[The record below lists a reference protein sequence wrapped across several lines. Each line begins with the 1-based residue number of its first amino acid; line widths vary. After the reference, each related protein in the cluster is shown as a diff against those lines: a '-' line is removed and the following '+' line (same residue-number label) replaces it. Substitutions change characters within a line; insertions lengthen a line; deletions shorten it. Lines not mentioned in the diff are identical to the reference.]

1 MMKIN
6 LDKPVILFDGVCNL
20 CNASVQFII
29 KKDSKKN
36 FMFSSLQSDAAQ
48 AILLQYNLENLD
60 FDTIIL
66 LEDGI
71 IYDRSTAILKI
82 ARKLSGFTK
91 LSYVF
96 IIVPKFIRD
105 FVYKIISKN
114 RYKWF
119 GKRDMC
125 MIPTEELKLRFL
137 E

>member
-1 MMKIN
+1 MKIN
-6 LDKPVILFDGVCNL
+6 LEKPIILFDGVCNL

-29 KKDSKKN
+29 KRDSKKI
-36 FMFSSLQSDAAQ
+36 FLFSSLQSDASQ
-48 AILLQYNLENLD
+48 DILLQYNLEKLD

-66 LEDGI
+66 LDNGI
-71 IYDRSTAILKI
+71 IYDKSTAILKI
-82 ARKLSGFTK
+82 IRKLSGFYK
-91 LSYVF
+91 LGYIF

-105 FVYKIISKN
+105 YVYKIISKN

-119 GKRDMC
+119 GKRDAC

>member
-1 MMKIN
+1 MKIN
-6 LDKPVILFDGVCNL
+6 LDKPVIFFDGVCNL

-29 KKDSKKN
+29 KRDSKES
-36 FMFSSLQSDAAQ
+36 FLFSSLQSDAAQ
-48 AILLQYNLENLD
+48 AILLQNKLENLD

-71 IYDRSTAILKI
+71 IYDKSTAILKI
-82 ARKLSGFTK
+82 LRKLSGLYK
-91 LSYVF
+91 LGYIF
-96 IIVPKFIRD
+96 IVVPKFIRD

-119 GKRDMC
+119 GKRDSC

>member
-1 MMKIN
+1 MKIN
-6 LDKPVILFDGVCNL
+6 LDKPVIFFDGVCNL

-48 AILLQYNLENLD
+48 AILLQNKLENLD

-71 IYDRSTAILKI
+71 IYDKSTAILKI
-82 ARKLSGFTK
+82 LRKLSGLYK
-91 LSYVF
+91 LGYIF
-96 IIVPKFIRD
+96 IVVPKFIRD

-119 GKRDMC
+119 GKRDSC

>member
-1 MMKIN
+1 MMKMN
-6 LDKPVILFDGVCNL
+6 LDKPIILFDGVCNL

-29 KKDSKKN
+29 KRDSKKN
-36 FMFSSLQSDAAQ
+36 FMFSSLQSDAGQ
-48 AILLQYNLENLD
+48 AILLQNNLENLD

-71 IYDRSTAILKI
+71 VYDKSTAILKI
-82 ARKLSGFTK
+82 IRRLSGFYK
-91 LSYVF
+91 FGYIF
-96 IIVPKFIRD
+96 IVVPKFIRD
-105 FVYKIISKN
+105 FVYKIIAKN

-119 GKRDMC
+119 GKLDTC

>member
-1 MMKIN
+1 MKSN
-6 LDKPVILFDGVCNL
+6 QNKPVILFDGVCNL

-29 KKDSKKN
+29 KRDSKKS

-60 FDTIIL
+60 FNTIIL
-66 LEDGI
+66 IEGGVV
-71 IYDRSTAILKI
+71 YDKSTAILKI
-82 ARKLSGFTK
+82 IRRLSGFYK
-91 LSYVF
+91 LGYIF

-105 FVYKIISKN
+105 FVYKIISNN

-119 GKRDMC
+119 GKRATC